1 MKKFFPSFILILF
14 CALTSFSQTPTP
26 KPAGDD
32 DVVKISTTL
41 IQVDVSVTDR
51 KGNLIK
57 DLRAEDFEIYEN
69 GKKQEITNFSF
80 IAAGSESN
88 QIAVK
93 PKTNGKSAIPLPPTA
108 PIRPEQVKRTIA
120 LVVDDLTLSFEST
133 SYVKRALKKFVDE
146 QMQEGDLVAIIR
158 TGGGIGALQQ
168 FTSDK
173 RQLYAAIEKVRWNLS
188 GAGNVGAF
196 ARIEASPLEQ
206 ARASGAEISDEQLK
220 SEKDFNQGVS
230 NFREDVFATGTLGA
244 INYIIRGMKELPGR
258 KSVMLLS
265 DGFQLFST
273 DTSGSLESTRV
284 LDSLRKLVDLANR
297 SSVVVYTMDARGLQT
312 AGFTV
317 ADNLSELPP
326 DKIEQKLSERR
337 DKLFNTQEGLIY
349 LARQTGGFSIINDND
364 LSGGIRRILDDQSYY
379 LIGYQPDTDTFDP
392 KTRRFNQLEIKVAR
406 KDTKIRYRSG
416 FFGVSDEQIKKPVN
430 QTPYH
435 QIMTALSSPFA
446 VNDISL
452 RLNTLYG
459 NDAKQGDFVSS
470 LLHVNAKDLKFTDEA
485 DGNKKAV
492 FDLLAIS
499 FGASGLPDEQ
509 ISKTYTLVVKGEQYQ
524 KFLSEGFVY
533 YFTFPVKKPG
543 GYQYR
548 VAIRDT
554 QTQKVGSASQFIEV
568 PNLKKNRLTLSGL
581 LLENLTAEQWQ
592 KNYTNA
598 PTPTNAPA
606 NSADDTSDPLA
617 ATSLRRFKRGTF
629 LRYGYEIY
637 NAKLDAANKPN
648 LNTQVRMF
656 RDGKITFEGK
666 MISVGVSAAT
676 DLERI
681 KIVGAINLGSSMPAG
696 DYVLQIIVTDSLA
709 KEKSR
714 IATQFVQ
721 FEVID

>member
-1 MKKFFPSFILILF
+1 MKKIIASLIFIFL
-14 CALTSFSQTPTP
+14 CALTSSSQTPTP
-26 KPAGDD
+26 TPADD
-32 DVVKISTTL
+32 NDVVKISTTL
-41 IQVDVSVTDR
+41 IQVDVAVTDN
-51 KGNLIK
+51 KGSVIKNLK
-57 DLRAEDFEIYEN
+57 AEDFEIYEN

-80 IAAGSESN
+80 IGAGSESN
-88 QIAVK
+88 QNVLK
-93 PKTNGKSAIPLPPTA
+93 PKTNSKSAIPLPPTA
-108 PIRPEQVKRTIA
+108 PIRLEQVKRTIA
-120 LVVDDLTLSFEST
+120 LVVDDLTMSFEST
-133 SYVKRALKKFVDE
+133 NYVKRALKKFVDE
-146 QMQEGDLVAIIR
+146 QMQNGDLVAIIR

-188 GAGNVGAF
+188 GSGNIGAF
-196 ARIEASPLEQ
+196 AAIETSPLEE
-206 ARASGAEISDEQLK
+206 AKASGLKIGDDQLRL
-220 SEKDFNQGVS
+220 EREFNEGVINS
-230 NFREDVFATGTLGA
+230 REDIFAAGTLGA
-244 INYIIRGMKELPGR
+244 VNYIIRGMRELPGR

-265 DGFQLFST
+265 DGFQLFSK
-273 DTSGSLESTRV
+273 DTNGSTESTRV
-284 LDSLRKLVDLANR
+284 LELLRRLVDIANR
-297 SSVVVYTMDARGLQT
+297 SSVVIYTMDARGLQIG
-312 AGFTV
+312 GFTA
-317 ADNLSELPP
+317 ADNVSVLSS
-326 DKIEQKLSERR
+326 DTIEQRLSDRR
-337 DKLFNTQEGLIY
+337 EKLFNTQDGLIY
-349 LARQTGGFSIINDND
+349 LAKQTGGFSIIDNND
-364 LSGGIRRILDDQSYY
+364 LSGGIRKILDDQSYY

-392 KTRRFNQLEIKVAR
+392 KTRRFNKLQIKVIR
-406 KDTKIRYRSG
+406 KDTNVRYRSG
-416 FFGVSDEQIKKPVN
+416 FFGISDEQIKKPVN
-430 QTPYH
+430 QTPYQ

-459 NDAKQGDFVSS
+459 NAAKQGDFVSS
-470 LLHVNAKDLKFTDEA
+470 LLHIDAGDLKFTDEA
-485 DGNKKAV
+485 NGSKKAV

-499 FGASGLPDEQ
+499 FGASGLPDER
-509 ISKTYTLVVKGEQYQ
+509 ISKTYTLVVKSDQYQ
-524 KFLSEGFVY
+524 RFLSEGFVY

-696 DYVLQIIVTDSLA
+696 DYVLQIVVTDVLA
-709 KEKSR
+709 KEKSK
-714 IATQFVQ
+714 IAAQFVQ
-721 FEVID
+721 FEIVE